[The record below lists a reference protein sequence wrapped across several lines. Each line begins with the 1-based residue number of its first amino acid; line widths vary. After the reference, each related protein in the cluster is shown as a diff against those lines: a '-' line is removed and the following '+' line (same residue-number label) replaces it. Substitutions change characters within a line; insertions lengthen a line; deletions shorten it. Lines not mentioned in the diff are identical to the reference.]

1 MVLKPSADIR
11 KNLRSAQYLMYM
23 QTFLARAKKL
33 ETENT
38 LFTDGLKAFEAAV
51 AEVDA
56 SVRIATKSKMTINVT
71 EADAVRDR
79 LYSLLKSVV
88 VGWATMPALSGSSAQ
103 LLPFVSEYAEAARP
117 LADVIALYNLQTNTQ
132 LDDESGKLQS
142 ILRDM
147 RRDGAESITKWQ
159 LTELLTQLETAN
171 KAVIEG
177 INQRAEERGA
187 KVAGALKAAR
197 LTCDEAYLKI
207 EQVINA
213 LSVLMPSEPL
223 TAFIRTQNDEIDR
236 LDRAL
241 ASGNKDEEEKNPTEG
256 KPGEGKPG
264 EGKPGEGSSDQPA
277 DQPADK
283 PTPDQPAP
291 DKDQPSGG
299 DSQTGVVTPV
309 QPEKK

>member
-1 MVLKPSADIR
+1 
-11 KNLRSAQYLMYM
+11 MYM

-147 RRDGAESITKWQ
+147 RRDGAESITKLQ
-159 LTELLTQLETAN
+159 LTELLTHLETAN

-197 LTCDEAYLKI
+197 LTCDEAYLKL

-264 EGKPGEGSSDQPA
+264 EGSSDQPA

-309 QPEKK
+309 QPEK

>member
-1 MVLKPSADIR
+1 MTLKPSAEIR
-11 KNLRSAQYLMYM
+11 IRLRSAQYLMYM

-147 RRDGAESITKWQ
+147 RRDGAESITKLQ

-197 LTCDEAYLKI
+197 LTCDEAYLKL
-207 EQVINA
+207 EQVVNA

-264 EGKPGEGSSDQPA
+264 EGSSDQPA

-283 PTPDQPAP
+283 PAPDQPAP

-309 QPEKK
+309 QPEK

>member
-147 RRDGAESITKWQ
+147 RRDGAESITKLQ

-197 LTCDEAYLKI
+197 LTCDEAYLKL

-264 EGKPGEGSSDQPA
+264 EGSSDQPA

>member
-1 MVLKPSADIR
+1 MTLKPSAEIR
-11 KNLRSAQYLMYM
+11 IRLRSAQYLMYM

-88 VGWATMPALSGSSAQ
+88 VGWASMPALSGSSAQ

-147 RRDGAESITKWQ
+147 RRDGAASITKLQ

-197 LTCDEAYLKI
+197 LTCDEAYLKL

-264 EGKPGEGSSDQPA
+264 EGSSDQPA
-277 DQPADK
+277 DPPADK

>member
-1 MVLKPSADIR
+1 MTLKPSAEIR
-11 KNLRSAQYLMYM
+11 RVLRSAQYLMYM

-147 RRDGAESITKWQ
+147 RRDGAESITKLQ

-197 LTCDEAYLKI
+197 LTCDEAYLKL

-241 ASGNKDEEEKNPTEG
+241 TSGNKDEEEKNPT
-256 KPGEGKPG
+256 EGKPG

-309 QPEKK
+309 QPEK

>member
-1 MVLKPSADIR
+1 MTLKPSAEIR
-11 KNLRSAQYLMYM
+11 RVLRSAQYLMYM

-147 RRDGAESITKWQ
+147 RRDGAASITKLQ

-197 LTCDEAYLKI
+197 LTCDEAYLKL
-207 EQVINA
+207 EQVVNA

-264 EGKPGEGSSDQPA
+264 EGSSDQPA

-309 QPEKK
+309 QPEK

>member
-1 MVLKPSADIR
+1 MTLKPSAEIR
-11 KNLRSAQYLMYM
+11 RVLRSAQYLMYM

-147 RRDGAESITKWQ
+147 RRDGAESITKLQ
-159 LTELLTQLETAN
+159 LTELLSQLETAN

-197 LTCDEAYLKI
+197 LTCDEAYLKL
-207 EQVINA
+207 EQVVNA

-264 EGKPGEGSSDQPA
+264 EGSSDQPA

-283 PTPDQPAP
+283 PTPDQPDP

-309 QPEKK
+309 QPEK

>member
-1 MVLKPSADIR
+1 MTLKPSAEIR
-11 KNLRSAQYLMYM
+11 IRLRSAQYLMYM

-147 RRDGAESITKWQ
+147 RRDGAESITKLQ

-187 KVAGALKAAR
+187 KVAGVLKAAR
-197 LTCDEAYLKI
+197 LTCDEAYLKL

-264 EGKPGEGSSDQPA
+264 EGSSDQPA

-309 QPEKK
+309 QPEK

>member
-1 MVLKPSADIR
+1 MTLKPSAEIR
-11 KNLRSAQYLMYM
+11 RVLRSAQYLMYM

-147 RRDGAESITKWQ
+147 RRDGAESITKLQ

-197 LTCDEAYLKI
+197 LTCDEAYLKLK
-207 EQVINA
+207 QVINA

-241 ASGNKDEEEKNPTEG
+241 TSGNKDEEEKNPT
-256 KPGEGKPG
+256 EGKPG

-283 PTPDQPAP
+283 PAPDQPAP

-309 QPEKK
+309 QPEK

>member
-147 RRDGAESITKWQ
+147 RRDGAESITKLQ

-264 EGKPGEGSSDQPA
+264 EGSSDQPA

-283 PTPDQPAP
+283 PAPDQPAP

-309 QPEKK
+309 QPEK

>member
-147 RRDGAESITKWQ
+147 RRDGAESITKLQ

-197 LTCDEAYLKI
+197 LTCDEAYLKL

-241 ASGNKDEEEKNPTEG
+241 TSGNKDEEEKNPT
-256 KPGEGKPG
+256 EGKPG

-283 PTPDQPAP
+283 PAPDQPAP

-309 QPEKK
+309 QPEK

>member
-1 MVLKPSADIR
+1 MTLKPSAEIR
-11 KNLRSAQYLMYM
+11 IRLRSAQYLMYM

-147 RRDGAESITKWQ
+147 RRDGAESITKLQ

-197 LTCDEAYLKI
+197 LTCDEAYLKL

-236 LDRAL
+236 LDCAL
-241 ASGNKDEEEKNPTEG
+241 ASGNKDEEEKNPT
-256 KPGEGKPG
+256 EGKPG

-309 QPEKK
+309 QPEK

>member
-1 MVLKPSADIR
+1 
-11 KNLRSAQYLMYM
+11 MYM

-147 RRDGAESITKWQ
+147 RRDGAASITKLQ

-197 LTCDEAYLKI
+197 LTCDEAYLKL

-264 EGKPGEGSSDQPA
+264 EGSSDQPA

-309 QPEKK
+309 QPEK

>member
-1 MVLKPSADIR
+1 MTLKPSAEIR
-11 KNLRSAQYLMYM
+11 IRLRSAQYLMYM

-88 VGWATMPALSGSSAQ
+88 VGWASMPALSGSSAQ

-147 RRDGAESITKWQ
+147 RRDGAESITKLQ

-197 LTCDEAYLKI
+197 LTCDEAYLKL

-264 EGKPGEGSSDQPA
+264 EGSSDQPA

-283 PTPDQPAP
+283 PAPDQPAP

-309 QPEKK
+309 QPEK

>member
-1 MVLKPSADIR
+1 MTLKPSAEIR
-11 KNLRSAQYLMYM
+11 IRLRSAQYLMYM

-56 SVRIATKSKMTINVT
+56 SVRIATKSKMAINVT

-88 VGWATMPALSGSSAQ
+88 VGWASMPALSGSSAQ

-147 RRDGAESITKWQ
+147 RRDGAESITKLQ
-159 LTELLTQLETAN
+159 LTELLSQLETAN

-197 LTCDEAYLKI
+197 LTCDEAYLKL

-264 EGKPGEGSSDQPA
+264 EGSSDQPA

-283 PTPDQPAP
+283 PAPDQPAP

>member
-1 MVLKPSADIR
+1 MTLKPSAEIR
-11 KNLRSAQYLMYM
+11 IRLRSAQYLMYM

-147 RRDGAESITKWQ
+147 RRDGAESITKLQ

-197 LTCDEAYLKI
+197 LTCDEAYLKL
-207 EQVINA
+207 EQVVNA

-241 ASGNKDEEEKNPTEG
+241 TSGNKDEEEKNPT
-256 KPGEGKPG
+256 EGKPG

-283 PTPDQPAP
+283 PAPDQPAP

-309 QPEKK
+309 QPEK

>member
-1 MVLKPSADIR
+1 MTLKPSAEIR
-11 KNLRSAQYLMYM
+11 RVLRSAQYLMYM

-147 RRDGAESITKWQ
+147 RRDGAESITKLQ

-197 LTCDEAYLKI
+197 LTCDEAYLKL

-264 EGKPGEGSSDQPA
+264 EGSSDQPA

-309 QPEKK
+309 QPEK

>member
-1 MVLKPSADIR
+1 
-11 KNLRSAQYLMYM
+11 MYM

-147 RRDGAESITKWQ
+147 RRDGAESITKLQ

-197 LTCDEAYLKI
+197 LTCDEAYLKL

-264 EGKPGEGSSDQPA
+264 EGSSDQPA

-283 PTPDQPAP
+283 PAPDQPAP

-309 QPEKK
+309 QPEK

>member
-1 MVLKPSADIR
+1 MTLKPSAEIR
-11 KNLRSAQYLMYM
+11 RVLRSAQYLMYM

-147 RRDGAESITKWQ
+147 RRDGAESITKLQ

-187 KVAGALKAAR
+187 KVAGVLKAAR
-197 LTCDEAYLKI
+197 LTCDEAYLKL

-264 EGKPGEGSSDQPA
+264 EGSSDQPA

-283 PTPDQPAP
+283 PTPDQPDP

-309 QPEKK
+309 QPEK

>member
-1 MVLKPSADIR
+1 MTLKPSAEIR
-11 KNLRSAQYLMYM
+11 RVLRSAQYLMYM

-147 RRDGAESITKWQ
+147 RRDGAESITKLQ
-159 LTELLTQLETAN
+159 LTELLSQLETAN

-197 LTCDEAYLKI
+197 LTCDEAYLKL
-207 EQVINA
+207 EQVVNA

-264 EGKPGEGSSDQPA
+264 EGSSDQPA

-283 PTPDQPAP
+283 PTPDQPDP

>member
-1 MVLKPSADIR
+1 MTLKPSAEIR
-11 KNLRSAQYLMYM
+11 RVLRSAQYLMYM

-147 RRDGAESITKWQ
+147 RRDGAESITKLQ

-197 LTCDEAYLKI
+197 LTCDEAYLKL

-264 EGKPGEGSSDQPA
+264 EGSSDQPA

-309 QPEKK
+309 QPEE

>member
-88 VGWATMPALSGSSAQ
+88 VGWASMPALSGSSAQ

-147 RRDGAESITKWQ
+147 RRDGAESITKLQ

-197 LTCDEAYLKI
+197 LTCDEAYLKL
-207 EQVINA
+207 EQVVNA

-264 EGKPGEGSSDQPA
+264 EGSSDQPA

-309 QPEKK
+309 QPEK

>member
-1 MVLKPSADIR
+1 MTLKPSAEIR
-11 KNLRSAQYLMYM
+11 IRLRSAQYLMYM

-88 VGWATMPALSGSSAQ
+88 VGWASMPALSGSSAQ

-147 RRDGAESITKWQ
+147 RRDGAESITKLQ

-197 LTCDEAYLKI
+197 LTCDEAYLKL

-264 EGKPGEGSSDQPA
+264 EGSSDQPA

-309 QPEKK
+309 QPEE

>member
-1 MVLKPSADIR
+1 MTLKPSAEIR
-11 KNLRSAQYLMYM
+11 IRLRSAQYLMYM

-88 VGWATMPALSGSSAQ
+88 VGWASMPALSGSSAQ

-147 RRDGAESITKWQ
+147 RRDGAESITKLQ
-159 LTELLTQLETAN
+159 LTELLSQLETAN

-197 LTCDEAYLKI
+197 LTCDEAYLKL

-264 EGKPGEGSSDQPA
+264 EGSSDQPA

-283 PTPDQPAP
+283 PTPDQPDP

>member
-1 MVLKPSADIR
+1 MTLKPSAEIR
-11 KNLRSAQYLMYM
+11 IRLRSAQYLMYM

-147 RRDGAESITKWQ
+147 RRDGAESITKLQ

-197 LTCDEAYLKI
+197 LTCDEAYLKL

-264 EGKPGEGSSDQPA
+264 EGSSDQPA

-283 PTPDQPAP
+283 PTPDQPVP

-309 QPEKK
+309 QPEK

>member
-1 MVLKPSADIR
+1 MTLKPSAEIR
-11 KNLRSAQYLMYM
+11 IRLRSAQYLMYM

-88 VGWATMPALSGSSAQ
+88 VGWASMPALSGSSAQ

-147 RRDGAESITKWQ
+147 RRDGAESITKLQ

-197 LTCDEAYLKI
+197 LTCDEAYLKL

-213 LSVLMPSEPL
+213 LSVLMPTEPL

-264 EGKPGEGSSDQPA
+264 EGSSDQPA

-283 PTPDQPAP
+283 PAPDQPAP

-309 QPEKK
+309 QPEK

>member
-1 MVLKPSADIR
+1 MTLKPSAEIR
-11 KNLRSAQYLMYM
+11 IRLRSAQYLMYM

-88 VGWATMPALSGSSAQ
+88 VGWVSMPALSGSSAQ

-147 RRDGAESITKWQ
+147 RRDGAASITKLQ

-197 LTCDEAYLKI
+197 LTCDEAYLKL
-207 EQVINA
+207 EQVVNA

-264 EGKPGEGSSDQPA
+264 EGSSDQPA

-309 QPEKK
+309 QPEK

>member
-1 MVLKPSADIR
+1 MTLKPSAEIR
-11 KNLRSAQYLMYM
+11 IRLRSAQYLMYM

-103 LLPFVSEYAEAARP
+103 LLPFVSEYAGAARP

-147 RRDGAESITKWQ
+147 RRDGAESITKLQ
-159 LTELLTQLETAN
+159 LTELLSQLETAN

-197 LTCDEAYLKI
+197 LTCDEAYLKL

-241 ASGNKDEEEKNPTEG
+241 TSGNKDEEEKNPT
-256 KPGEGKPG
+256 EGKPG

-309 QPEKK
+309 QPEK

>member
-1 MVLKPSADIR
+1 MTLKPSAEIR
-11 KNLRSAQYLMYM
+11 IRLRSAQYLMYM

-103 LLPFVSEYAEAARP
+103 LLPFVSEYAEAAHP

-147 RRDGAESITKWQ
+147 RRDGAESITKLQ
-159 LTELLTQLETAN
+159 LTELLSQLETAN

-197 LTCDEAYLKI
+197 LTCDEAYLKL

-213 LSVLMPSEPL
+213 LSVLMPTEPL

-241 ASGNKDEEEKNPTEG
+241 ASGNKDEEEKNPT
-256 KPGEGKPG
+256 EGKPG

-309 QPEKK
+309 QPEK

>member
-1 MVLKPSADIR
+1 MTLKPSAEIR
-11 KNLRSAQYLMYM
+11 RVLRSAQYLMYM

-147 RRDGAESITKWQ
+147 RRDGAESITKLQ

-197 LTCDEAYLKI
+197 LTCDEAYLKL
-207 EQVINA
+207 EQVVNA

-264 EGKPGEGSSDQPA
+264 EGSSDQPA

-309 QPEKK
+309 QPEK

>member
-147 RRDGAESITKWQ
+147 RRDGAESITKLQ

-197 LTCDEAYLKI
+197 LTCDEAYLKL

-264 EGKPGEGSSDQPA
+264 EGSSDQPA

-283 PTPDQPAP
+283 PAPDQPAP

-309 QPEKK
+309 QPEK

>member
-1 MVLKPSADIR
+1 MTLKPSAEIR
-11 KNLRSAQYLMYM
+11 IRLRSAQYLMYM

-147 RRDGAESITKWQ
+147 RRDGAESITKLQ
-159 LTELLTQLETAN
+159 LTELLSQLETAN

-187 KVAGALKAAR
+187 KVAGALKVAR
-197 LTCDEAYLKI
+197 LICDEAYLKL

-264 EGKPGEGSSDQPA
+264 EGSSDQPA

-291 DKDQPSGG
+291 DKDQSSGG

-309 QPEKK
+309 QPEK

>member
-1 MVLKPSADIR
+1 MTLKPSAEIR
-11 KNLRSAQYLMYM
+11 RVLRSAQYLMYM

-147 RRDGAESITKWQ
+147 RRDGAESITKLQ

-197 LTCDEAYLKI
+197 LTCDEAYLKL

-241 ASGNKDEEEKNPTEG
+241 TSGNKDEEEKNPT
-256 KPGEGKPG
+256 EGKPG

-283 PTPDQPAP
+283 PAPDQPAP

-309 QPEKK
+309 QPEK

>member
-1 MVLKPSADIR
+1 MTLKPSAEIR
-11 KNLRSAQYLMYM
+11 IRLRSAQYLMYM

-88 VGWATMPALSGSSAQ
+88 VGWVTMPALSGSSAQ

-147 RRDGAESITKWQ
+147 RRDGAESITKLQ
-159 LTELLTQLETAN
+159 LTELLSQLETAN
-171 KAVIEG
+171 KAVLEG

-197 LTCDEAYLKI
+197 LTCDEAYLKL

-264 EGKPGEGSSDQPA
+264 EGSSDQPA

-283 PTPDQPAP
+283 PTPDQPDP

-309 QPEKK
+309 QPEK

>member
-88 VGWATMPALSGSSAQ
+88 VGWASMPALSGSSAQ

-147 RRDGAESITKWQ
+147 RRDGAESITKLQ
-159 LTELLTQLETAN
+159 LTELLTHLETAN

-197 LTCDEAYLKI
+197 LTCDEAYLKL

-241 ASGNKDEEEKNPTEG
+241 ASGKKDEEENNPT
-256 KPGEGKPG
+256 EGKPG

-309 QPEKK
+309 QPEK

>member
-1 MVLKPSADIR
+1 MTLKPSAEIR
-11 KNLRSAQYLMYM
+11 IRLRSAQYLMYM

-88 VGWATMPALSGSSAQ
+88 VGWASMPALSGSSAQ

-147 RRDGAESITKWQ
+147 RRDGAESITKLQ

-197 LTCDEAYLKI
+197 LTCDEAYLKL
-207 EQVINA
+207 EQVVNA
-213 LSVLMPSEPL
+213 LSVLMPTEPL

-264 EGKPGEGSSDQPA
+264 EGSSDQPA

-283 PTPDQPAP
+283 PTPDQPDP

>member
-88 VGWATMPALSGSSAQ
+88 VGWASMPALSGSSAQ

-142 ILRDM
+142 ILCDM
-147 RRDGAESITKWQ
+147 RRDGAESITKLQ

-197 LTCDEAYLKI
+197 LACDEAYLKL

-213 LSVLMPSEPL
+213 LSVLMPSESL

-241 ASGNKDEEEKNPTEG
+241 ASGNKDEEEKNPT
-256 KPGEGKPG
+256 EGKPG

-309 QPEKK
+309 QPEK

>member
-1 MVLKPSADIR
+1 MTLKPSAEIR
-11 KNLRSAQYLMYM
+11 IRLRSAQYLMYM

-147 RRDGAESITKWQ
+147 RRDGAESITKLQ

-197 LTCDEAYLKI
+197 LTCDEAYLKL
-207 EQVINA
+207 EQVVNA

-241 ASGNKDEEEKNPTEG
+241 TSGNKDEEEKNPT
-256 KPGEGKPG
+256 EGKPG

-309 QPEKK
+309 QPEK

>member
-1 MVLKPSADIR
+1 MTLKPSAEIR
-11 KNLRSAQYLMYM
+11 IRLRSAQYLMYM

-147 RRDGAESITKWQ
+147 RRDGAESITKLQ
-159 LTELLTQLETAN
+159 LTELLSQLETAN

-187 KVAGALKAAR
+187 KVAGVLKAAR
-197 LTCDEAYLKI
+197 LTCDEAYLKL

-264 EGKPGEGSSDQPA
+264 EGSSDQPA

-283 PTPDQPAP
+283 PTPDQPDP

-309 QPEKK
+309 QPEK